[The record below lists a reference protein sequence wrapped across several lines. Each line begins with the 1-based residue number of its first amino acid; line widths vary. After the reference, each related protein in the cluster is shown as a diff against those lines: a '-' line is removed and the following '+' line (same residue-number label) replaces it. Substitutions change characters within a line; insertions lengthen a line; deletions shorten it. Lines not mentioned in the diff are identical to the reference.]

1 MLAVLFYL
9 NIFSSLIF
17 PLISL
22 CGRAAATTTITT
34 TTDWAELP
42 ETKGGNECAPPPQF
56 STVPWFSLA
65 GMVHIFPREPRA
77 VSTAVFLEPKAE
89 GSCFPY
95 GKLMFSGHQTLLH
108 PSRERQPFHSCLQ
121 LPPPASD
128 PVKTSGADAWSE
140 SPWATMRELKVPF
153 REQSFGLG
161 CGISCDSFLT
171 NCDVAWNKKVFLQ
184 SVIQSQSPKVEG
196 KLPFFFQFAT
206 QGFASLNPC

>member
-1 MLAVLFYL
+1 MKTGMLSTLCIQCSCHSSLNKKKTCLMLAVLFYL

-140 SPWATMRELKVPF
+140 SP
-153 REQSFGLG
+153 
-161 CGISCDSFLT
+161 
-171 NCDVAWNKKVFLQ
+171 
-184 SVIQSQSPKVEG
+184 
-196 KLPFFFQFAT
+196 
-206 QGFASLNPC
+206 